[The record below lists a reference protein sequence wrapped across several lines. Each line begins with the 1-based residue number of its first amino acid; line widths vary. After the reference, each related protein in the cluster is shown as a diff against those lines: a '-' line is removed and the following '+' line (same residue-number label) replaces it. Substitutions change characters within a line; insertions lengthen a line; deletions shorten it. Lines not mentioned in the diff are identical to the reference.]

1 MRDGQREWYARELL
15 DASAL
20 EVPPLFA
27 AAAAASGV
35 RESKYEAVLRNL
47 RERAASENTI
57 GAKDAIFARLI
68 PRNSELYCAAD
79 YKNEGKGRP
88 LSKR

>member
-27 AAAAASGV
+27 ADTAAGV
-35 RESKYEAVLRNL
+35 RESKYEAVLHDL
-47 RERAASENTI
+47 RARAASEDTI
-57 GAKDAIFARLI
+57 GAEDTIFARLI

-79 YKNEGKGRP
+79 YKNEGKGRL